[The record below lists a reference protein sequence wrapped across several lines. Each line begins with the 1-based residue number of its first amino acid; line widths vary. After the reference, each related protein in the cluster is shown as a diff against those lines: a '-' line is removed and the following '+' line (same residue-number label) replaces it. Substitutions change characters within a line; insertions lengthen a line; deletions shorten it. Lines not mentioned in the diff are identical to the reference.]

1 MGSVPSGAVVPGAL
15 VELRDNAKGT
25 VHLARTDSDGA
36 YRFFFLAPEKYTLKV
51 VHESSRE
58 QRHEISVV
66 LGPPSTRN
74 VSLELA
80 GSSSTV
86 KVMDEMPLLQAEN
99 GDVSTTMNQRQVSQ
113 VPNPGNDLTYI
124 AQTAPGA
131 IMNTDTIGALT
142 SAIFQSAQL
151 PRLV

>member
-1 MGSVPSGAVVPGAL
+1 
-15 VELRDNAKGT
+15 
-25 VHLARTDSDGA
+25 
-36 YRFFFLAPEKYTLKV
+36 V
-51 VHESSRE
+51 VHESFRE

-99 GDVSTTMNQRQVSQ
+99 GDVSTTMSQRQVSQ

-124 AQTAPGA
+124 AQTAPA
-131 IMNTDTIGALT
+131 R
-142 SAIFQSAQL
+142 S
-151 PRLV
+151 